1 MKLAYVLANN
11 FIKTYW
17 YILAV
22 CIKRSVVSIEED
34 SEPILG
40 LWFEETLAP
49 SDETSTNTN
58 KETNNEASAE
68 RTTTTTIVPD
78 NREPHGVRFFFQELF
93 YQKI

>member
-1 MKLAYVLANN
+1 M
-11 FIKTYW
+11 YW
-17 YILAV
+17 YTFAIYIEQTV
-22 CIKRSVVSIEED
+22 MSVEED

-68 RTTTTTIVPD
+68 RTTATTIVPD
-78 NREPHGVRFFFQELF
+78 NREPHGVCFFSNRIILLNKL
-93 YQKI
+93 YKIISRILY